1 MKCGSRSRPI
11 HTLKFFVLGPMV
23 KNLSLSTLS
32 MNDGRIPQPVQFLKD
47 VINSSVFNNIFEIS
61 DVTEA

>member
-1 MKCGSRSRPI
+1 MWIKVKTNSHLKIFCFGS
-11 HTLKFFVLGPMV
+11 
-23 KNLSLSTLS
+23 
-32 MNDGRIPQPVQFLKD
+32 DGRIPQPVQFLKD